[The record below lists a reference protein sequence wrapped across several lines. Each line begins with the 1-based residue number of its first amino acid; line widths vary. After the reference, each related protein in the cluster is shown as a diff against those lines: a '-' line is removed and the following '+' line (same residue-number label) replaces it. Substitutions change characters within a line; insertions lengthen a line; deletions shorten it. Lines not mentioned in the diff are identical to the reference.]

1 MGLPSIVDLIWVDY
15 LILVLIGV
23 SALLGLFHGL
33 IREVFSLLIWGA
45 AIFLGMR
52 HARDVSDVFD
62 PLIAVPSV
70 RLVAA
75 FAAIFVAVL
84 IVGGLLRFLL
94 GKLVV
99 GTGLGGTDRLAG
111 LIFGVVRGALLVAVL
126 AWFAGSTP
134 LSRDPWWRESKLIP
148 TFQSMADWIEDQL
161 PGEIAGRL
169 SQP

>member
-1 MGLPSIVDLIWVDY
+1 VDLIWVDY

-45 AIFLGMR
+45 AVFLGMR
-52 HARDVSDVFD
+52 YARGVSDALD

-75 FAAIFVAVL
+75 FAAVFVVAL
-84 IVGGLLRFLL
+84 MVGGLLRFLL
-94 GKLVV
+94 GKLVA

-111 LIFGVVRGALLVAVL
+111 LVFGLVRGALLVAVL
-126 AWFAGSTP
+126 VWFAGSTP

-148 TFQSMADWIEDQL
+148 PFQSMADWLGDQL
-161 PGEIAGRL
+161 PGEIAG
-169 SQP
+169 SMPQP